1 MIEHLFTNINKFGA
15 SYAIYIAQ
23 SYSLDE
29 WKTILSGLKIEI
41 NVGINVDAIKTLL
54 IEKTNLNP
62 SKCSDIYINWLQK
75 IKLHTFQG
83 GSGYK
88 FSTTDCSRSDVHH
101 QCIKPEY
108 FQNHDQNQ
116 DQDQNHD
123 QDQNKN
129 KNLISITDDLI
140 ISCLILSKF
149 IYLSSQLTSE
159 IWNN

>member
-1 MIEHLFTNINKFGA
+1 MIEHLFANVNKFST

-23 SYSLDE
+23 SYSFDE
-29 WKTILSGLKIEI
+29 WKTILSGLGIEMDVGVG
-41 NVGINVDAIKTLL
+41 VGINVDAIKTLL
-54 IEKTNLNP
+54 SERKNLNP
-62 SKCSDIYINWLQK
+62 SKCADIYNNWLQK

-108 FQNHDQNQ
+108 FQNHDQN
-116 DQDQNHD
+116 
-123 QDQNKN
+123 
-129 KNLISITDDLI
+129 LILITDDLI
-140 ISCLILSKF
+140 ISCLILGKF